1 MPMSVPGTTGSL
13 LPARLERLPMTRHQW
28 WIYWLC
34 AAGVLFGSADIFT
47 IFSIGVPVVSTFH
60 LTTFELGI
68 IISSAAPAG
77 VLGAFIAG
85 RLGDSYG
92 RKSVFQYT
100 LLLYFIGSIIS
111 GLSVDLYTFLIGRL
125 ILGFGIGGE
134 LPTILALISEYM
146 PKNIRGALLALING
160 MYAIGALIA
169 ANSALLLI
177 PNYGWRPLFFL
188 LAIPALII
196 LILRRWGLPES
207 ARWLE
212 AKGKRVEAE
221 KIVSDIEQKIEK
233 RSGKALPAVAQTAA
247 VEVVEEKAPLREV
260 FSRKLGPITILM
272 MWAWFITSW
281 AGIDMPA
288 YYVPILTSNFGYSL
302 TNALAVLAYSV
313 DCNAIGV
320 VVAMVSIEYI
330 GRKPMLIFTYLMYGL
345 FALLVAYFMP
355 SPTLLVYFIVS
366 LNVFIVWNF
375 SMILAYTPEIY
386 PTRNRSSGSGAS
398 TTSYNFS
405 QLIGPLIIGYILPS
419 LTGVSVAILFYVEGV
434 LLILTAIPF
443 FWVKE
448 TRRKAL
454 EEISK

>member
-1 MPMSVPGTTGSL
+1 
-13 LPARLERLPMTRHQW
+13 MTRHQW

-47 IFSIGVPVVSTFH
+47 IFSIGVPVS
-60 LTTFELGI
+60 TTFALTPFYLGV

-100 LLLYFIGSIIS
+100 LLLYFLGSVIS
-111 GLSVDLYTFLIGRL
+111 GLSPNFYVFLIGRL

-146 PKNIRGALLALING
+146 PRKVRGALLALING

-169 ANSALLLI
+169 ANSALVLI
-177 PNYGWRPLFFL
+177 PTYGWRPLFFI
-188 LAIPALII
+188 LAIPALVI
-196 LILRRWGLPES
+196 LGLRRWGLPES

-212 AKGKRVEAE
+212 AKGKKAEAE

-233 RSGKALPAVAQTAA
+233 RSGKALPTVAPSAA
-247 VEVVEEKAPLREV
+247 VEVIQEKAPLREV
-260 FSRKLGPITILM
+260 FGRKLGPLTILL
-272 MWAWFITSW
+272 MWAWFITAF

-288 YYVPILTSNFGYSL
+288 FYVPILTTNFHYTL

-313 DCNAIGV
+313 DCNVIGV
-320 VVAMVSIEYI
+320 VVAMLSIEYI
-330 GRKPMLIFTYLMYGL
+330 GRKPMLVFTYFMYGL
-345 FALLVAYFMP
+345 FALLVGYFMAVP
-355 SPTLLVYFIVS
+355 ALLVFFIVS

-375 SMILAYTPEIY
+375 SMILAYTPEVY

-405 QLIGPLIIGYILPS
+405 QLAGPLIIGYVLPFLPGLS
-419 LTGVSVAILFYVEGV
+419 VSILFYVEGV
-434 LLILTAIPF
+434 LLVLTAIPF
-443 FWVKE
+443 FWVRE
-448 TRRKAL
+448 TRRRSL
-454 EEISK
+454 EEIAK

>member
-1 MPMSVPGTTGSL
+1 
-13 LPARLERLPMTRHQW
+13 MTRHQW

-47 IFSIGVPVVSTFH
+47 IFSIGVPVTETFN
-60 LTTFELGI
+60 LTSVDLGI
-68 IISSAAPAG
+68 IIASAAPAG
-77 VLGAFIAG
+77 VLGAFVAG

-111 GLSVDLYTFLIGRL
+111 GLSVDLYTFIIGRL

-146 PKNIRGALLALING
+146 PKNLRGALLALING

-169 ANSALLLI
+169 ANSALILI

-188 LAIPALII
+188 LAVPAVII
-196 LILRRWGLPES
+196 LIIRRWGLPES

-212 AKGKRVEAE
+212 AKGKKAEAE

-233 RSGKALPAVAQTAA
+233 ESGKTLPAVAPSAA

-260 FSRKLGPITILM
+260 FSRKLGPITVLL
-272 MWAWFITSW
+272 MWAWFITAF

-288 YYVPILTSNFGYSL
+288 YYVPILTTNFNYSL
-302 TNALAVLAYSV
+302 ENALAVLAYSV
-313 DCNAIGV
+313 DANAIGV
-320 VVAMVSIEYI
+320 VLAMLSIEYI
-330 GRKPMLIFTYLMYGL
+330 GRKPMLIFSYLMYGL

-355 SPTLLVYFIVS
+355 NADLLVYFIVT
-366 LNVFIVWNF
+366 LNIFIVLNF
-375 SMILAYTPEIY
+375 SMILAYTPEVY

-405 QLIGPLIIGYILPS
+405 QLIGPLLIGAVLPT
-419 LTGVSVAILFYVEGV
+419 LPGVSVSILFYVEGV

-443 FWVKE
+443 LWVRE
-448 TRRKAL
+448 TRRRSL
-454 EEISK
+454 EEIAK